1 MNHPEVVLDTR
12 LTVLSAFLRAL
23 GQPLDIST
31 KDDRLRTQKAVYLG
45 QLTGVDLGYRYNW
58 YVHGPY
64 SPSLTQ
70 DYYALDGLSGE
81 ARAEANHTV
90 LNAATAHKLAR
101 AAPLFQIPAG
111 VNLHLHNWLELL
123 CSWHYLRKIVGYD
136 PQKARATLNAQKPH
150 VAHYIDQADA
160 VLTHGQF
167 L

>member
-1 MNHPEVVLDTR
+1 MDTR

-23 GQPLDIST
+23 GQPLDIAT

-70 DYYALDGLSGE
+70 DYYALDALSGE
-81 ARAEANHTV
+81 SRAQANQTF
-90 LNAATAHKLAR
+90 LNAATIQKLAG
-101 AAPLFQIPAG
+101 ALPLFQIPAG
-111 VNLHLHNWLELL
+111 VNLQLHNWLELL
-123 CSWHYLRKIVGYD
+123 CSWHYLRKIVGYAPD
-136 PQKARATLNAQKPH
+136 KARATLTAQKPH
-150 VAHYIDQADA
+150 VAQYVDQADA
-160 VLTHGQF
+160 VLAHEHF